1 MSARALFSLGEIL
14 EVASPNPE
22 KESVEILSRG
32 IKLAPETEAYRA
44 TRAILLARLARYPEA
59 EESAAQEPNEGYR
72 LAAQAL
78 VAQAEGDRMRSAKV
92 RDELIAKYGDR
103 MAGFISLLFAYQG
116 ENDQAFLWLDRAT
129 QQRDR
134 YIPWFKNHFGLG
146 NLHADPRWPVFL
158 AKLGLTDE
166 QLK

>member
-1 MSARALFSLGEIL
+1 
-14 EVASPNPE
+14 
-22 KESVEILSRG
+22 
-32 IKLAPETEAYRA
+32 
-44 TRAILLARLARYPEA
+44 
-59 EESAAQEPNEGYR
+59 
-72 LAAQAL
+72 
-78 VAQAEGDRMRSAKV
+78 MRSAKV